1 MLHLHS
7 KLPSIRPLWERVPLL
22 ARYLTAFILLLAI
35 SGGLWLNARTQARNV
50 VRFHIGQSIYAF
62 NDNDFDTSISQADAV
77 LAQNA
82 KDVDA
87 LLAKATTLAQ
97 KGSITF
103 TETTYATQAIA
114 LAQQALTID
123 PKNSDAWRII
133 GYSYEIMQRYPEAHD
148 AYAKS
153 LALNPNN
160 VATISQNAHAFDLQG
175 DLTQAEAGYRKALA
189 IEPNID
195 QANMGLGRILLA
207 QNKPQ
212 EALQYFTTAQQISG
226 NVRTRAEASYSV
238 GMTNNIL
245 GNTAAVAPAMKQ
257 ATTIDPSYSLGWVGL
272 GDALFA
278 QALATSSTLSLVQSN
293 ALIGESINDFQKAI
307 NLAPYQAAA
316 SVELGKRLIVLGN
329 TKAGIQMLKEAA
341 LLVPNDITLSAPNK
355 TGLLGNIEHTIEVA
369 SKLK

>member
-1 MLHLHS
+1 MK
-7 KLPSIRPLWERVPLL
+7 KLSFVRSYWKKVPLL
-22 ARYLTAFILLLAI
+22 TRYLTALVILLALA
-35 SGGLWLNARTQARNV
+35 GGLWFYARTQAKNLVSLR
-50 VRFHIGQSIYAF
+50 IGTSINAF
-62 NDNDFDTSISQADAV
+62 QNNDFATSIAQADQV
-77 LAQNA
+77 LTQDPKN
-82 KDVDA
+82 VDA

-97 KGSITF
+97 EGSINF
-103 TETTYATQAIA
+103 QETTYAPQAIA
-114 LAQQALTID
+114 IAQQALAID
-123 PKNSDAWRII
+123 PQNSDAWRII
-133 GYSYEIMQRYPEAHD
+133 GYSYEIMQQYPQAHD

-175 DLTQAEAGYRKALA
+175 DLTQAEAGYRKALS

-195 QANMGLGRILLA
+195 QANMGLGRILLSE
-207 QNKPQ
+207 NKPQ
-212 EALQYFTTAQQISG
+212 EALKYFTTAQQISG
-226 NVRTRAEASYSV
+226 NVRTRAEAAYSV

-257 ATTIDPSYSLGWVGL
+257 ATTIDPTYSLGWVGL

-278 QALATSSTLSLVQSN
+278 QALATSSTLTLAQSN
-293 ALIGESINDFQKAI
+293 ALITESIGDFQKAI

-329 TKAGIQMLKEAA
+329 KKAGIQMLKEAA
-341 LLVPNDITLSAPNK
+341 TLVPNDITLSAPNK

>member
-103 TETTYATQAIA
+103 AETTYATQAIA

-148 AYAKS
+148 AYTKS
-153 LALNPNN
+153 LSLNPNN
-160 VATISQNAHAFDLQG
+160 VATISQNAHAWDLQG
-175 DLTQAEAGYRKALA
+175 DLTQAEAGYRQALT
-189 IEPNID
+189 IEPTID

-212 EALQYFTTAQQISG
+212 EALQYFTTAQQVSA
-226 NVRTRAEASYSV
+226 NVRTRAEAAYSV

-257 ATTIDPSYSLGWVGL
+257 ATTIDPTYSLGWVGL

-278 QALATSSTLSLVQSN
+278 QALATSSTPTQSN
-293 ALIGESINDFQKAI
+293 ALISESLSDLQKAI

-329 TKAGIQMLKEAA
+329 KKAGIQMLKEAA

>member
-1 MLHLHS
+1 MAIK

-103 TETTYATQAIA
+103 AETTYATQAIA

-148 AYAKS
+148 AYTKS
-153 LALNPNN
+153 LSLNPNN
-160 VATISQNAHAFDLQG
+160 VATISQNAHAWDLQG
-175 DLTQAEAGYRKALA
+175 DLTQAEAGYRQALT
-189 IEPNID
+189 IEPTID

-212 EALQYFTTAQQISG
+212 EALQYFTTAQQVSA
-226 NVRTRAEASYSV
+226 NVRTRAEAAYSA
-238 GMTNNIL
+238 GIANKML
-245 GNTAAVAPAMKQ
+245 RQYDKVAPLMTQ
-257 ATTIDPSYSLGWVGL
+257 ATTIDPTYSLGWVGL
-272 GDALFA
+272 GTELFR
-278 QALATSSTLSLVQSN
+278 QGVATSTKLTDTERNTLV
-293 ALIGESINDFQKAI
+293 NDSMNDLQRAI
-307 NLAPYQAAA
+307 NLNPRQSEATAEFGLQL
-316 SVELGKRLIVLGN
+316 VILGQKTPGV
-329 TKAGIQMLKEAA
+329 QMLQEAQK
-341 LLVPNDITLSAPNK
+341 LIPGDITLSAPEK
-355 TGLLGNIEHTIEVA
+355 TKTLNTISAVLAAVE
-369 SKLK
+369 KLK